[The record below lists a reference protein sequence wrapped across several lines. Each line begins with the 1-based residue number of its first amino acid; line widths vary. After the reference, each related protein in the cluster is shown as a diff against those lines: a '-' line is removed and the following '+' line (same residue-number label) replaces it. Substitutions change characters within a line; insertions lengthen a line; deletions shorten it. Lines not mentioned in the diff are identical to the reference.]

1 MSLRARCLLLAF
13 AWFLLTPVL
22 PHLHA
27 HELGTGSADT
37 VTGLHAPW
45 AHDVPGPADAEFIAE
60 VEDPRLWSLVGVSVQ
75 PALRLRSAEI
85 SRPLPWFVAPSSRS
99 HGPPASSPQS
109 PQAP

>member
-1 MSLRARCLLLAF
+1 MTLRARCLLLAF

-27 HELGTGSADT
+27 HEQGVGSADA

-45 AHDVPGPADAEFIAE
+45 AHDVPGPTDAEFIAE
-60 VEDPRLWSLVGVSVQ
+60 VEDPRLWSLVGIAAQ
-75 PALRLRSAEI
+75 PALRMRSAEV
-85 SRPLPWFVAPSSRS
+85 SRPLPWHVTPSLRSR
-99 HGPPASSPQS
+99 GPPACAPQS